1 MKIKVDA
8 LKQYVTL
15 RQSLTAEKDRLEARL
30 KAIRAALGET
40 STDSS
45 RKRGRPPGKGSMSA
59 EGRAR
64 ISAAQ
69 TARWARIK
77 AAKKK
82 AKA

>member
-1 MKIKVDA
+1 MKRDS

-15 RQSLTAEKDRLEARL
+15 RQSLTAEKDRLETRL
-30 KAIRAALGET
+30 KAINAALGET
-40 STDSS
+40 PKVSGAKLGRP
-45 RKRGRPPGKGSMSA
+45 RKRTMSA
-59 EGRAR
+59 EARAR

-69 TARWARIK
+69 TARWAKIN